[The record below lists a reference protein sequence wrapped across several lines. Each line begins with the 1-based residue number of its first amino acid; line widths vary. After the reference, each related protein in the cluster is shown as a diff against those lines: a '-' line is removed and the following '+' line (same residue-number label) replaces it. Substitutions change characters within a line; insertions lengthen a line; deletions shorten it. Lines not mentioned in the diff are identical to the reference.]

1 MVNRTRLGNILKN
14 FRKDKNITIAKLAI
28 KANIGTGTIGD
39 IEQGQNNSTVST
51 LEKISIALDLTQE
64 ERFELYSG
72 FVPEDVGLK
81 LAVKE
86 KITIDKFREDAQ
98 ILFLDTSISDSP
110 KEELILLLNKLYYTT
125 KKK

>member
-14 FRKDKNITIAKLAI
+14 FRKDKNITIARLAI

-81 LAVKE
+81 LTGKE
-86 KITIDKFREDAQ
+86 KVKIDKFSVDAQ
-98 ILFLDTSISDSP
+98 ILFLDTSISASV
-110 KEELILLLNKLYYTT
+110 KEELILSLNTIYYTT